1 MPQQSKVFIIGIDA
15 RMYGPSQT
23 GIGNYI
29 KHLINNL
36 AKIDS
41 RNDYVIFLLD
51 KEYDKFELPAGNF
64 KKVKVT
70 SHWYSWKEQAVLP
83 FEFAGH
89 HIDLMHFPH
98 FNTPILY
105 RGKSV
110 VTIHD
115 VTPFFFPGHKMN
127 SWARRTGF
135 KAVFGYSIKKAEKVI
150 AVSESTK
157 GDIAKYFGL
166 KPGKIAVIY
175 EGVDE
180 NFKILPNH
188 DKILERFQSR
198 YNIKKPF
205 IFYTGVWRNHKNV
218 VGLLKAF
225 HILKNTLGGKYDLVL
240 GGKEDPY
247 YPEIKETI
255 KELDLEKSIIAPGF
269 IPDSEMASFYNTCSL
284 FVIPSFYEG
293 FGLVGLEAFSCGA
306 PVVSSNTTSLP
317 EILGDAARYFN
328 PHDPEDMARVM
339 IEPLENVQ
347 VRERMIRAGFERI
360 KKYSWQKMARETLQI
375 YSKIL
380 NEPQ

>member
-1 MPQQSKVFIIGIDA
+1 MKDVIKKHNIGIDA
-15 RMYGPSQT
+15 RMYGPAQT

-36 AKIDS
+36 AEIDKQ
-41 RNDYVIFLLD
+41 NDYVIFLLD
-51 KEYDKFELPAGNF
+51 KEYDKFKLPAANF
-64 KKVKVT
+64 KKAKVT
-70 SHWYSWKEQAVLP
+70 SHWYSWKEQIVLP
-83 FEFAGH
+83 FEFAREDL
-89 HIDLMHFPH
+89 DLMHFPH

-127 SWARRTGF
+127 SWMRRNGF
-135 KAVFGYSIKKAEKVI
+135 KAVFGSSIRKAEKVI
-150 AVSESTK
+150 AVSNSTK
-157 GDIAKYFGL
+157 SDIVKYFGL
-166 KPGKIAVIY
+166 KPDKIAVIY

-180 NFKILPNH
+180 NFKILPNR
-188 DKILERFQSR
+188 DKIIERFR
-198 YNIKKPF
+198 NHYNIKKPF

-218 VGLLKAF
+218 VGLLNAF
-225 HILKNTLGGKYDLVL
+225 HILKNTLGDKYDLVL

-255 KELDLEKSIIAPGF
+255 SKLGLENNIIAPGF
-269 IPDSEMASFYNTCSL
+269 IPDSEMTAFYNACSL

-317 EILGDAARYFN
+317 EILGDAAKYFN
-328 PHDPEDMARVM
+328 PYDPSEMSRVM
-339 IEPLENVQ
+339 IEALENAQ
-347 VRERMIRAGFERI
+347 IRERMIKAGFETV
-360 KKYSWQKMARETLQI
+360 KKYSWQKMAEETWQI

-380 NEPQ
+380 K